1 MKTNGA
7 TLFMETLIDEGVKCL
22 FGNPGTTEL
31 PLMDALVNED
41 RLQYYL
47 CLHESVAVAAAEGY
61 AFATGNVGIVNVHV
75 APGLGNAMGN
85 LYNAKRAGSPLVIT
99 AGNQGQPGHF
109 HEIILWDDLPRIA
122 EPLTKWAYEVRD
134 VGDLE
139 HAVRRAI
146 KVALTPPTGPVFL
159 SLPGDVLQTSTG
171 GITGSPTRIS
181 TRFPAA
187 AEAIERAVKLLSEA
201 KNPILVTGQGIAR
214 SGAQDELTEI
224 AEFLGA
230 KVYGE
235 CASNAFSFPVTHPQF
250 AGDLPRL
257 AGKMREILE
266 DADVVFFIGSE
277 PLVLSFPPDVKTIP
291 EHIRAIHLDLDAWEI
306 GKSYPA
312 EVALYGDP
320 KTTLPLMSVILQQTW
335 SEADRSKAQE
345 RRARVETEN
354 QKFWKAVEPVFK
366 SGERDKAGMSRTAFQ
381 SAMREALPEG
391 AAFVDES
398 LTTGGNGL
406 RRAIGGKVNDL
417 FGMKGGGIGMGLPTA
432 LGVKA
437 ATPDRPVVCVS
448 GDGSAMY
455 TIQTLWTAARY
466 GLNAIW
472 IIANNRSY
480 RILKERIL
488 NLDGKANEFRQFPA
502 MDFNDP
508 RLDFPAMAGSMG
520 MGSTSVETP
529 NQLIDAVRAALASG
543 KPWLIDAA
551 IDLEPLER

>member
-7 TLFMETLIDEGVKCL
+7 TLFLETLLDEGVKCI

-31 PLMDALVNED
+31 PLMDALVNEN

-47 CLHESVAVAAAEGY
+47 CLQESVAVAAAEGY
-61 AFATGNVGIVNVHV
+61 AFATGGPGIVNLHV

-85 LYNAKRAGSPLVIT
+85 LYNSKRAGSPLVLVT
-99 AGNQGQPGHF
+99 GNQGQPGHF
-109 HEIILWDDLPRIA
+109 HEIILWDDLPRMA

-159 SLPGDVLQTSTG
+159 SLPGDVLQTEAG
-171 GITGSPTRIS
+171 GIIGSPTRIP
-181 TRFPAA
+181 TQFPAS
-187 AEAIERAVKLLSEA
+187 AEAIDRAAKLLVAA
-201 KNPILVTGQGIAR
+201 KRPILITGQGVAR
-214 SGAQDELTEI
+214 SDAMEELIKLSELI
-224 AEFLGA
+224 GA

-250 AGDLPRL
+250 AGDLPRI
-257 AGKMREILE
+257 AGKMRELLE
-266 DADVVFFIGSE
+266 DADILFFIGSE
-277 PLVLSFPPDVKTIP
+277 PLVLSFPPDVHPIP
-291 EHIRAIHLDLDAWEI
+291 EHVRAIHLDLNSWDI
-306 GKSYPA
+306 GKNFPVEA
-312 EVALYGDP
+312 ALYGDP
-320 KTTLPLMSVILQQTW
+320 KTTLPIITSAIGEMWGVPERQ
-335 SEADRSKAQE
+335 RAQE
-345 RRARVETEN
+345 RRAEVEAETRRYWETVDP
-354 QKFWKAVEPVFK
+354 AFK
-366 SGERDKAGMSRTAFQ
+366 LGEETKPGMSRAAFQ
-381 SAMREALPEG
+381 AAIREALPEG

-398 LTTGGNGL
+398 LTTGGNAL
-406 RRAIGGKVNDL
+406 RRAIGGKATDL

-437 ATPDRPVVCVS
+437 AMPDRPVVCVS

-455 TIQTLWTAARY
+455 TIQTLWSAARY
-466 GLNAIW
+466 GLSAVW

-502 MDFNDP
+502 MDLNDP
-508 RLDFPAMAGSMG
+508 PLDFPGLARSMG
-520 MGSTSVETP
+520 VGATSAETP
-529 NQLIDAVRAALASG
+529 AELIEAVRAALASG